1 MNKLSAITLVLTFLL
16 STFIFGQTPD
26 RIGPIE
32 TGTSQEMYEVPSLAS
47 KWNELI
53 PYVDVEKEMQD
64 GKATPYDIV
73 AGKGSSGEDLLAE
86 NQGELYQKIQAKTPS
101 IVFTSAFSS
110 SSPTD
115 PAGAVGPNHYVA
127 VFNTG
132 FRVFDK
138 EGEALTAQLSP
149 ANVFGIGSFCCDLT
163 VSYDAAADRFVMSI
177 LGNGWTVAVSQGPDP
192 INDGWYVYNWGT
204 GSDYQKLSIWSD
216 AYYVTDNPP
225 ALHALERDAM
235 IAGDQTAQFVAFSLP
250 GLPGTGFRSPQ
261 AFNVT
266 DDNLPAA
273 GSAPIV
279 FMADDQWAGVSADH
293 LKIWTADVDWDNT
306 GNSTISSSPQEI
318 STTPF
323 ISIFDGGSWDNL
335 QQPGG
340 SAIDALQ
347 STIMNQAQFRKFSS
361 HNSAI
366 LNFVVNISG
375 DATNLAG
382 VRWFELRQD
391 GDGQEWSLHQEGTY
405 AAPDGKHAW
414 NASMAMDLQGNI
426 GMGYSGMGGDND
438 QFVSTYYTGRY
449 VSDALGTM
457 SIAEELIQAGTGNIS
472 GTRFGDYSKV
482 AVDPS
487 NDKAFWFNNELIE
500 GSRANVVGVF
510 QIAANFANDVGVV
523 NIDSPVSGTLT
534 ANEDVTVTIFNY
546 GENDASNFDVTYQVD
561 GGTTITE
568 TYTGTIGS
576 ALTDQFTFSATTDM
590 STVGSTYAITAS
602 TAMSGDEDATNDSY
616 TTDVTHLN
624 ANDIGVSA
632 ITSPSSGT
640 NLSATE
646 QITVIITNYGGAT
659 QTDFDVSIDLDGN
672 IFTETVAGPLEGNST
687 IEYTF
692 VYLADL
698 SAFGSYSITA
708 YTSLAS
714 DYDNSN
720 DSTSV
725 TVSNVNCTPEGDMS
739 YGDGIHFFE
748 LGDIQNATQPGG
760 TGYNDFTDLSTD
772 LEQGSTNVLTL
783 ATGYGNQ
790 HFRVWIDYND
800 NFIFESPEEIVVD
813 DYVLGLG
820 GAAGT
825 YSGNTAVVIPEDATL
840 GQHIM
845 RAKTNWN
852 GPVPDDACE
861 ETTYGET
868 EDYTVNIVT
877 SLGIDDINQNSE
889 FSVVSLGNNQFDVNL
904 NSPYVGKIELT
915 VYNVLGQ
922 RMVFHRFENTG
933 TFNYDLDMSYVAK
946 GVYLVKVGN
955 SSFGKVQKIIVE

>member
-1 MNKLSAITLVLTFLL
+1 MNKLSAITLVLTLLL
-16 STFIFGQTPD
+16 STFIFGQTSD

-73 AGKGSSGEDLLAE
+73 AGKGSSGDDLLAE
-86 NQGELYQKIQAKTPS
+86 NQGELYQKIQGKTPS
-101 IVFTSAFSS
+101 IVFEAALSN

-138 EGEALTAQLSP
+138 EGEALTGQLSP

-279 FMADDQWAGVSADH
+279 FMADDGWAGVSSDH

-306 GNSTISSSPQEI
+306 GNSTISSSPEEI

-340 SAIDALQ
+340 GAIDALQ

-375 DATNLAG
+375 DASNLAG

-391 GDGQEWSLHQEGTY
+391 GDGQPWSLYQEGTY

-414 NASMAMDLQGNI
+414 NASMAMDMQGNI
-426 GMGYSGMGGDND
+426 GLGYSGMGGNND

-457 SIAEELIQAGTGNIS
+457 SIAEEIIQAGTGNIN
-472 GTRFGDYSKV
+472 GTRFGDYSKL

-487 NDKAFWFNNELIE
+487 NDKAFWFNNELIS

-510 QIAANFANDVGVV
+510 QIAANYANDVGVV
-523 NIDSPVSGTLT
+523 NIDSPASGTLT

-590 STVGSTYAITAS
+590 STVGSTYVITAS
-602 TAMSGDEDATNDSY
+602 TMMSGDEDTTNDSY
-616 TTDVTHLN
+616 TADVIHLN

-632 ITSPSSGT
+632 ISSPSSGT

-646 QITVIITNYGGAT
+646 QITVTITNYGGAT

-687 IEYTF
+687 IDYTF

-725 TVSNVNCTPEGDMS
+725 TVNNVNCTPEGDMS
-739 YGDGIHFFE
+739 FGDGIHFFE

-800 NFIFESPEEIVVD
+800 NFIFEPEEIVVD
-813 DYVLGLG
+813 DYVLGMG

-825 YSGNTAVVIPEDATL
+825 YQGNTAVVIAEDAAL

-889 FSVVSLGNNQFDVNL
+889 FSVVSLGDNQFDVNL

>member
-1 MNKLSAITLVLTFLL
+1 MNIRITTLLITLLL
-16 STFIFGQTPD
+16 SLFSFSQD
-26 RIGPIE
+26 NDKIGPVEI
-32 TGTSQEMYEVPSLAS
+32 GTSLEMREVPSLAS
-47 KWNELI
+47 RMGDLI
-53 PYVDVEKEMQD
+53 LHVDETKEMPD
-64 GKATPYDIV
+64 GKATPNDIV
-73 AGKGSSGEDLLAE
+73 AGKGSTGEDLLA
-86 NQGELYQKIQAKTPS
+86 NDPGELYQKIQGKTPS
-101 IVFTSAFSS
+101 IVFNAAFTS

-138 EGEALTAQLSP
+138 DGNALTDQLAP
-149 ANVFGIGSFCCDLT
+149 QNVFGIGSYCCDLT

-177 LGNGWTVAVSQGPDP
+177 LGGGWTVAVSQGPDP
-192 INDGWYVYNWGT
+192 INDGWYVYDWGT

-216 AYYVTDNPP
+216 GYYVTDNPP
-225 ALHALERDAM
+225 YLHILERDAM
-235 IAGDQTAQFVAFSLP
+235 IAGDQTAQFVDFSLP

-261 AFNVT
+261 AFNIT
-266 DDNLPAA
+266 DDNLPAV

-279 FMADDQWAGVSADH
+279 FMADDGWAGVSSDH
-293 LKIWTADVDWDNT
+293 LKVWTADVDWNT
-306 GNSTISSSPQEI
+306 PSNSTISSSPQEI

-347 STIMNQAQFRKFSS
+347 STIMNQAQFRKFAS

-391 GDGQEWSLHQEGTY
+391 GDGQPWSLYQEGTY

-426 GMGYSGMGGDND
+426 GLGYSGMGGNNN
-438 QFVSTYYTGRY
+438 QFVSSYYTGRY

-457 SIAEELIQAGTGNIS
+457 SIAEELIAAGNGNIP
-472 GTRFGDYSKV
+472 GIRFGDYSKL

-487 NDKAFWFNNELIE
+487 NDKAFWFNNEYIS

-523 NIDSPVSGTLT
+523 NIDSPTSGTLT
-534 ANEDVTVTIFNY
+534 STEDVTVTIFNY

-602 TAMSGDEDATNDSY
+602 TAMSGDEDNTNDSY
-616 TTDVTHLN
+616 TTDVSHLN

-632 ITSPSSGT
+632 ISSPSSGT

-646 QITVIITNYGGAT
+646 QVTVTITNFGGGT
-659 QTDFDVSIDLDGN
+659 QTNFDVTIDLDGT
-672 IFTETVAGPLEGNST
+672 IVTETVAGPLEGNST
-687 IEYTF
+687 IDYTF
-692 VYLADL
+692 IYLADL
-698 SAFGSYSITA
+698 SAFGSYTITA

-720 DSTSV
+720 DSITV
-725 TVSNVNCTPEGDMS
+725 TVNNANCQPEGDMS
-739 YGDGIHFFE
+739 FGDGIHYFE
-748 LGDIQNATQPGG
+748 VGDIQNATQPGG
-760 TGYNDFTDLSTD
+760 TGYQDFTNLSTD
-772 LEQGSTNVLTL
+772 LEQGSTNTLTL

-790 HFRVWIDYND
+790 YFRVWIDFND
-800 NFIFESPEEIVVD
+800 DFVFTLDELVVD
-813 DYVLGLG
+813 NYVLGPG
-820 GAAGT
+820 GGAGT
-825 YSGNTAVVIPEDATL
+825 YQGNTALVVPADAAL

-852 GPVPDDACE
+852 AGVPDDACE

-868 EDYTVNIVT
+868 EDYMVNIVT
-877 SLGIDDINQNSE
+877 SLGIDDLNQNSE

-915 VYNVLGQ
+915 VYNALGQ

-933 TFNYDLDMSYVAK
+933 TFNYALDMSYVAK
-946 GVYLVKVGN
+946 GIYLVKVGN
-955 SSFGKVQKIIVE
+955 NSFGKVQKIIVK

>member
-1 MNKLSAITLVLTFLL
+1 MNIRITTLLITLLL
-16 STFIFGQTPD
+16 SLFSFSQDND
-26 RIGPIE
+26 RIGPVEI
-32 TGTSQEMYEVPSLAS
+32 GTSLEMREVPSLAS
-47 KWNELI
+47 RMGDLI
-53 PYVDVEKEMQD
+53 LHVDETKEMPD
-64 GKATPYDIV
+64 GKATPNDIV
-73 AGKGSSGEDLLAE
+73 AGKGSTGEDLLA
-86 NQGELYQKIQAKTPS
+86 NDPGELYQKIQGKTPS
-101 IVFTSAFSS
+101 IVFNAAFTS

-138 EGEALTAQLSP
+138 DGNALTDQLAP
-149 ANVFGIGSFCCDLT
+149 QNVFGIGSYCCDLT

-177 LGNGWTVAVSQGPDP
+177 LGGGWTVAVSQGPDP
-192 INDGWYVYNWGT
+192 INDGWYVYDWGT

-216 AYYVTDNPP
+216 GYYVTDNPP
-225 ALHALERDAM
+225 YLHILERDAM
-235 IAGDQTAQFVAFSLP
+235 IAGDQTAQFVDFSLP

-261 AFNVT
+261 AFNIT
-266 DDNLPAA
+266 DDNLPAV

-279 FMADDQWAGVSADH
+279 FMADDGWAGVSSDH
-293 LKIWTADVDWDNT
+293 LKVWTADVDWNT
-306 GNSTISSSPQEI
+306 PSNSTISSSPQEI

-347 STIMNQAQFRKFSS
+347 STIMNQAQFRKFAS

-391 GDGQEWSLHQEGTY
+391 GDGQPWSLYQEGTY

-426 GMGYSGMGGDND
+426 GLGYSGMGGNNN
-438 QFVSTYYTGRY
+438 QFVSSYYTGRY
-449 VSDALGTM
+449 ASDALGTM
-457 SIAEELIQAGTGNIS
+457 SIAEELIAAGNGNIP
-472 GTRFGDYSKV
+472 GIRFGDYSKL

-487 NDKAFWFNNELIE
+487 NDKAFWFNNEYIS

-523 NIDSPVSGTLT
+523 NIDSPTSGTLT
-534 ANEDVTVTIFNY
+534 STEDVTVTIFNY

-602 TAMSGDEDATNDSY
+602 TAMSGDEDNTNDSY
-616 TTDVTHLN
+616 TTDVSHLN

-632 ITSPSSGT
+632 ISSPSSGT

-646 QITVIITNYGGAT
+646 QVTVTITNYGGAT
-659 QTDFDVSIDLDGN
+659 QTNFDVTIDLDGT
-672 IFTETVAGPLEGNST
+672 IVTETVAGPLEGNST
-687 IEYTF
+687 IDYTF
-692 VYLADL
+692 IYLADL
-698 SAFGSYSITA
+698 SAFGSYTITA

-720 DSTSV
+720 DSITV
-725 TVSNVNCTPEGDMS
+725 TVNNANCQPEGDMS
-739 YGDGIHFFE
+739 FGDGIHYFE
-748 LGDIQNATQPGG
+748 VGDIQNATQPGG
-760 TGYNDFTDLSTD
+760 TGYQDFTNLSTD
-772 LEQGSTNVLTL
+772 LEQGSTNTLTL

-790 HFRVWIDYND
+790 YFRVWIDFND
-800 NFIFESPEEIVVD
+800 DFVFTLDELVVD
-813 DYVLGLG
+813 NYVLGPG
-820 GAAGT
+820 GGAGT
-825 YSGNTAVVIPEDATL
+825 YQGNTALVVPADAAL

-852 GPVPDDACE
+852 AGVPDDACE

-868 EDYTVNIVT
+868 EDYMVNIVT
-877 SLGIDDINQNSE
+877 SLGIDDLNQNSE

-915 VYNVLGQ
+915 VYNALGQ

-933 TFNYDLDMSYVAK
+933 TFNYALDMSYVAK
-946 GVYLVKVGN
+946 GIYLVKVGN
-955 SSFGKVQKIIVE
+955 SSFGKVQKIIVK

>member
-1 MNKLSAITLVLTFLL
+1 MKTRITVLLIAFLL
-16 STFIFGQTPD
+16 SLFSFSQDND
-26 RIGPIE
+26 RVAPIE
-32 TGTSQEMYEVPSLAS
+32 IGTSEEMYEIPSLAS
-47 KWNELI
+47 RINDLI
-53 PYVDVEKEMQD
+53 PYVDKTQVMQD
-64 GKATPYDIV
+64 GKATPDDIV
-73 AGKGSSGEDLLAE
+73 AGKGSTGEDLLAKDP
-86 NQGELYQKIQAKTPS
+86 GELYQKIQGKTPS
-101 IVFTSAFSS
+101 IVFNAAFTS

-138 EGEALTAQLSP
+138 DGNALTEQLAP
-149 ANVFGIGSFCCDLT
+149 GNVFGVGSYCCDLT

-192 INDGWYVYNWGT
+192 VNDGWYVYNWGT

-216 AYYVTDNPP
+216 GYYVTDNPP
-225 ALHALERDAM
+225 YLHILERDAM
-235 IAGDQTAQFVAFSLP
+235 LSGDQTAQFVDFPLP
-250 GLPGTGFRSPQ
+250 GLPGSGFRSPQ
-261 AFNVT
+261 AFNIT

-279 FMADDQWAGVSADH
+279 FMADDGWAGVSSDH
-293 LKIWTADVDWDNT
+293 LKVWTADVDWNT
-306 GNSTISSSPQEI
+306 PSNSSISASPQEI

-391 GDGQEWSLHQEGTY
+391 GDGQPWSLYQEGTY

-426 GMGYSGMGGDND
+426 GLGYSGMGGNNN
-438 QFVSTYYTGRY
+438 QFVSSYYTGRY
-449 VSDALGTM
+449 ASDALGTM
-457 SIAEELIQAGTGNIS
+457 SIAEELIAAGNGNIP
-472 GTRFGDYSKV
+472 GIRFGDYSKL

-487 NDKAFWFNNELIE
+487 NDKAFWFNNEYIS

-523 NIDSPVSGTLT
+523 NIDSPTSGTLT
-534 ANEDVTVTIFNY
+534 STEDVTVTIFNY

-602 TAMSGDEDATNDSY
+602 TAMSGDEDNTNDSY
-616 TTDVTHLN
+616 TTDVSHLN

-632 ITSPSSGT
+632 ISSPSSGT

-646 QITVIITNYGGAT
+646 QVTVTITNFGGGT
-659 QTDFDVSIDLDGN
+659 QTNFDVTIDLDGT
-672 IFTETVAGPLEGNST
+672 IVTETVAGPLEGNST
-687 IEYTF
+687 IDYTF
-692 VYLADL
+692 IYLADL
-698 SAFGSYSITA
+698 SAFGSYTITA

-720 DSTSV
+720 DSITV
-725 TVSNVNCTPEGDMS
+725 TVNNANCQPEGDMS
-739 YGDGIHFFE
+739 FGDGIHLFQ
-748 LGDIQNATQPGG
+748 LGDIDNASGEGG
-760 TGYNDFTDLSTD
+760 TGYQDFTNLSTD
-772 LEQGSTNVLTL
+772 LEQGSTNTLTL

-790 HFRVWIDYND
+790 YFRVWIDFND
-800 NFIFESPEEIVVD
+800 DFVFSLDELVVD
-813 DYVLGLG
+813 NYVLGVG
-820 GAAGT
+820 GGAGT
-825 YSGNTAVVIPEDATL
+825 YQGNTALVVPADAAL

-852 GPVPDDACE
+852 AGVPDDACE

-877 SLGIDDINQNSE
+877 SLGIDDLNQNSE
-889 FSVVSLGNNQFDVNL
+889 FSVISLGNNQFDVNL

-915 VYNVLGQ
+915 VYNALGQ

-933 TFNYDLDMSYVAK
+933 TFNYALDMSYVAK
-946 GVYLVKVGN
+946 GIYLVKVGN
-955 SSFGKVQKIIVE
+955 NSFGKVQKIIVK